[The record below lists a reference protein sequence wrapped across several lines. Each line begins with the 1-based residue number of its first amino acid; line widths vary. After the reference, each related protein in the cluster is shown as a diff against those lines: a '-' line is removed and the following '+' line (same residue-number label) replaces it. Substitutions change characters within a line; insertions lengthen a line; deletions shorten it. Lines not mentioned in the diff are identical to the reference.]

1 MDNFITEA
9 LILLVSSVIL
19 IRFAGKKSI
28 AQMTGLETVIILA
41 IGTTMG
47 HAIKEHKLWEVIV
60 ELFVFVLFLIA
71 VQKLQFKFKFFER
84 YLIGK
89 ATLVINEGK
98 IIEDNL
104 AKLRIT
110 KEQLEM
116 RLRQKGISFIS
127 DVKIGT
133 IESDGGFG
141 YELSDDAKPITQKKL
156 LEILNKDKRENKNND
171 EENIFHSALKDN
183 T

>member
-9 LILLVSSVIL
+9 LILLMSSVIL
-19 IRFAGKKSI
+19 IRLAGKKSI
-28 AQMTGLETVIILA
+28 AKMTGLETVIILA

-60 ELFVFVLFLIA
+60 ELFIFVLFLIA
-71 VQKLQFKFKFFER
+71 VQKLQFKFKFLER

-116 RLRQKGISFIS
+116 RLR
-127 DVKIGT
+127 
-133 IESDGGFG
+133 
-141 YELSDDAKPITQKKL
+141 
-156 LEILNKDKRENKNND
+156 
-171 EENIFHSALKDN
+171 
-183 T
+183 